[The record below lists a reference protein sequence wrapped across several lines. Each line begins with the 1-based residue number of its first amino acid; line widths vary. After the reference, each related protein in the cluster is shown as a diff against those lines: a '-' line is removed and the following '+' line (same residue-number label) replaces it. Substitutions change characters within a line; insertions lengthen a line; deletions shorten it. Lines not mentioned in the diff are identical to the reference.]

1 MGLNTNTEAKLTQL
15 VASAAAAWNVL
26 KDAAKTA
33 TQRRHAAF
41 KLNIVAGE
49 LSDLSAAA
57 GAELEADANTETGL

>member
-1 MGLNTNTEAKLTQL
+1 MGLNPNTENKLTQL

-26 KDAAKTA
+26 KDAANSA

-41 KLNIVAGE
+41 KLNAAAAEI
-49 LSDLSAAA
+49 SDLSAAA